1 MKKANAFARWND
13 SLQVELQ
20 RTVKATKDEAMTVEQ
35 AAEYLKVHPDY
46 IPVLV
51 AKSDDLKMIGDE
63 TIIVKRDKTNG
74 WLVGACVGLFFFAVC
89 VLRGLAG

>member
-1 MKKANAFARWND
+1 MIP
-13 SLQVELQ
+13 LQVELQ
-20 RTVKATKDEAMTVEQ
+20 RAVKATKDEAMTVEQ

-74 WLVGACVGLFFFAVC
+74 WLIGAMVVVLFFAIAV
-89 VLRGLAG
+89 LPGIGGKAWRDHL

>member
-1 MKKANAFARWND
+1 MIP
-13 SLQVELQ
+13 LQVELQ
-20 RTVKATKDEAMTVEQ
+20 RAVKSTKDEAMTVEQ

-63 TIIVKRDKTNG
+63 TIIAKRDKTNG
-74 WLVGACVGLFFFAVC
+74 WLIGAMVLVLFFVIAV
-89 VLRGLAG
+89 GWE

>member
-1 MKKANAFARWND
+1 MIP
-13 SLQVELQ
+13 LQVELQ
-20 RTVKATKDEAMTVEQ
+20 RAVKATKDEAMTVDQ

-63 TIIVKRDKTNG
+63 TIIAKRDKTNG
-74 WLVGACVGLFFFAVC
+74 WLIGAMVLVLFFAIAV
-89 VLRGLAG
+89 GWE

>member
-1 MKKANAFARWND
+1 MIP
-13 SLQVELQ
+13 LQVELQ
-20 RTVKATKDEAMTVEQ
+20 RAVKATKDEAMTVEQ

-63 TIIVKRDKTNG
+63 TIIAKRDKTNG
-74 WLVGACVGLFFFAVC
+74 WIIGAMVLVLFFAIAV
-89 VLRGLAG
+89 LPGIGG

>member
-1 MKKANAFARWND
+1 MIP
-13 SLQVELQ
+13 LQVELQ
-20 RTVKATKDEAMTVEQ
+20 RAVKSTKDEAMTVEQ

-63 TIIVKRDKTNG
+63 TIIAKRDKTNG
-74 WLVGACVGLFFFAVC
+74 WLIGAMILVLFFAIAV
-89 VLRGLAG
+89 GWE

>member
-1 MKKANAFARWND
+1 MIP
-13 SLQVELQ
+13 LQVELQ
-20 RTVKATKDEAMTVEQ
+20 RAVKATKDEAMTVEQ

-63 TIIVKRDKTNG
+63 TIIAKRDKTNG
-74 WLVGACVGLFFFAVC
+74 WLIGAMVLVLFFAIAV
-89 VLRGLAG
+89 LPGIGG

>member
-1 MKKANAFARWND
+1 MIP
-13 SLQVELQ
+13 LQVELQ
-20 RTVKATKDEAMTVEQ
+20 RAVKATKDEAMTVEQ

-74 WLVGACVGLFFFAVC
+74 WLIGAMVLVLFFAIAV
-89 VLRGLAG
+89 LPGIGG